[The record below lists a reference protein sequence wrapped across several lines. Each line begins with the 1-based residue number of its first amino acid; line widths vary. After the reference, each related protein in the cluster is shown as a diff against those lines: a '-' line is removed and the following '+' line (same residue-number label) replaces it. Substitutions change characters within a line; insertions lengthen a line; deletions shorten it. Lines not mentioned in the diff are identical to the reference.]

1 VNAGKHRDF
10 ARRSRERSDMR
21 DCQRPHP
28 DSLRSSGYLPALKLF
43 GIVVAILAIIAA
55 AEHDKAVAEVIG
67 YVMRLNGAL
76 RG

>member
-1 VNAGKHRDF
+1 MSRGVRVSAAICGTADLRPRIRF
-10 ARRSRERSDMR
+10 A
-21 DCQRPHP
+21 HP
-28 DSLRSSGYLPALKLF
+28 DYLPALKLF
-43 GIVVAILAIIAA
+43 GAEVAVLAIIAA